1 MKKILAIMLALIM
14 ALAMVP
20 ALAEGETTITSLD
33 EITGAGSYIL
43 GNNIAVGQTLT
54 ISAEVTI
61 DGSGKT
67 LTYADGF
74 TGTMFNVTSG
84 GKLTLKNVTIDGENN
99 WTCDES
105 GKVTSSGKTITGHVI
120 NADEGNITI
129 ENTKFTN
136 LYLSKASTIYA
147 GSIITSSIENTA
159 FDHCAGIGSPATF
172 YSHAGWDWD
181 NGFKKYN
188 SNFSFNG
195 MHIKNCY
202 SNEAIFRITGV
213 ATRTVNLTG
222 CNISD
227 NRVVGKNKEN
237 NILGFYNAKTLNIT
251 NSTISNNTA
260 DNNLLFFG
268 GDVGLTFDS
277 SNIKNNKC
285 GNVYATYGP
294 SGKGLDFRSGEISGN
309 TNSKGTGSSI
319 WNTYKLNIGEDM
331 TISTP
336 MDLAYGSEMTNN
348 GTINGNVAIH
358 AEQGKSNTN
367 NGTINGDVT
376 LYNHYDKT
384 ESSTFTSSGDIH
396 GTVKNESGTDN
407 DGKQIGQ
414 IIITGGQYNELPEG
428 TQVHGFRVNFDANG
442 GSVSPAVIVYPDPV
456 EDHIHDFSFPTP
468 TRGGYDFVGW
478 FTAATGGIQVK
489 VDDMLPKGDP
499 TTDGGQEVAPV
510 TAITLYAHWTEQ
522 QPSGGGNGGGGH
534 WHPTTTPV
542 PVIVIPPKTGDMTIW
557 QSILHFLGIR

>member
-1 MKKILAIMLALIM
+1 MKKLLAIMLALVM

-20 ALAEGETTITSLD
+20 AMAEGETTITSLD

-43 GNNIAVGQTLT
+43 GDNIVAVGQTLT

-120 NADEGNITI
+120 NAAEGNITI

-136 LYLSKASTIYA
+136 LYLSKVSTIYA
-147 GSIITSSIENTA
+147 GRIITSSINNTE

-172 YSHAGWDWD
+172 DSRAEWDWD
-181 NGFKKYN
+181 NGFNNYN

-227 NRVVGKNKEN
+227 NRVVGTNKEN
-237 NILGFYNAKTLNIT
+237 NILVFYNAKTLNIT

-260 DNNLLFFG
+260 DKNLLFFG
-268 GDVGLTFDS
+268 GDVGLTFDN

-285 GNVYATYGP
+285 GAVYVTYGP
-294 SGKGLDFRSGEISGN
+294 SGDGLDFKSGEISGN

-319 WNTYKLNIGEDM
+319 WNTYKLKIGEGM

-358 AEQGKSNTN
+358 AKQGKSNTN

-376 LYNHYDKT
+376 LYNHYDKP
-384 ESSTFTSSGDIH
+384 ESSTFISSGDIH
-396 GTVKNESGTDN
+396 GTVKNESGKDN
-407 DGKQIGQ
+407 DDKQMGQ

-428 TQVHGFRVNFDANG
+428 TQVRGFRVNFDANG
-442 GSVSPAVIVYPDPV
+442 GSVSPAVIVYPYPG
-456 EDHIHDFSFPTP
+456 EDNIHDFSFPTP
-468 TRGGYDFVGW
+468 TRDGYAFAGWYTEKDGGKLVSKYEEIN
-478 FTAATGGIQVK
+478 AEPA
-489 VDDMLPKGDP
+489 
-499 TTDGGQEVAPV
+499 TDGEQGGEV
-510 TAITLYAHWTEQ
+510 TLYAHWTAQE
-522 QPSGGGNGGGGH
+522 SGGSSSDSGRYY
-534 WHPTTTPV
+534 HPTTTPV
-542 PVIVIPPKTGDMTIW
+542 PVIVIPPKTGDMTVW
-557 QSILHFLGIR
+557 QSILHFLGIK